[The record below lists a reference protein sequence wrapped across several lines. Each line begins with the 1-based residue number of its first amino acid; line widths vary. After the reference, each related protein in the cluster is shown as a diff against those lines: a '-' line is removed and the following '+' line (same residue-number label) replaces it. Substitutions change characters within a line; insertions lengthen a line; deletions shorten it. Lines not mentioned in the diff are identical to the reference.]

1 MSYTSKKYED
11 RTDIEKIQSNW
22 KKLSGLYSRGE
33 WSSSIVRAATAAE
46 IASNLVV
53 REELENIKG
62 IDEPFV
68 SHLMMWANGIQGK
81 YQKLILPA
89 VEGNA
94 HAQTFKQLSNDIG
107 DINKIRNGIV
117 HAGKFAD
124 SAPAHE
130 VIVKARTVI
139 LAFVRQY
146 HEDFDLV
153 EICKVEDSH
162 NKSMQPTAK
171 ASAD

>member
-1 MSYTSKKYED
+1 MSYTSKEYED
-11 RTDIEKIQSNW
+11 RSDIEKIQSNW
-22 KKLSGLYSRGE
+22 KKLSGLYSRNE
-33 WSSSIVRAATAAE
+33 WSSSIVRAATTAE

-81 YQKLILPA
+81 FQKLILPA
-89 VEGNA
+89 VEGKDYA
-94 HAQTFKQLSNDIG
+94 LTFKQLSNDIS
-107 DINKIRNGIV
+107 DINRIRNGIV

-124 SAPAHE
+124 YQPAHD

-139 LAFVRQY
+139 LTFVCQY
-146 HEDFDLV
+146 HNDFNLD
-153 EICKVEDSH
+153 EINKIQKSH
-162 NKSMQPTAK
+162 NKSIQPNAK
-171 ASAD
+171 VAPD

>member
-1 MSYTSKKYED
+1 MLYSNKRYED
-11 RTDIEKIQSNW
+11 RTDIEKILSNW
-22 KKLSGLYSRGE
+22 KKLSGLYSRKE

-81 YQKLILPA
+81 FQKLILPA
-89 VEGNA
+89 VVGKDYE
-94 HAQTFKQLSNDIG
+94 QTFKQLSNDIG
-107 DINKIRNGIV
+107 DINRIRNGIV

-124 SAPAHE
+124 SEPAHE
-130 VIVKARTVI
+130 VIVKARNVI

-146 HEDFDLV
+146 HTTFKLD
-153 EICKVEDSH
+153 EIDKIEE
-162 NKSMQPTAK
+162 A
-171 ASAD
+171 

>member
-1 MSYTSKKYED
+1 MSYTSKAYED

-53 REELENIKG
+53 REELQNIRG

-81 YQKLILPA
+81 FQKLILPA
-89 VEGNA
+89 VKDKA
-94 HAQTFKQLSNDIG
+94 YAQAFKQLSKDIG
-107 DINKIRNGIV
+107 DINKIRNAIV

-124 SAPAHE
+124 SAPTYE
-130 VIVKARTVI
+130 LLIKARRVI
-139 LAFVRQY
+139 LVFVRQY
-146 HEDFDLV
+146 HPGFDIS
-153 EICKVEDSH
+153 EIEFIEETH
-162 NKSMQPTAK
+162 NKSI
-171 ASAD
+171 

>member
-1 MSYTSKKYED
+1 MSYTSKAYED

-53 REELENIKG
+53 REELQNTKG

-68 SHLMMWANGIQGK
+68 NHLMMWANGIQGK
-81 YQKLILPA
+81 FQKLILPA
-89 VEGNA
+89 VEGKGY
-94 HAQTFKQLSNDIG
+94 AQAFRELSTDIG

-130 VIVKARTVI
+130 LLVKARRVI
-139 LAFVRQY
+139 LVFVRQY
-146 HEDFDLV
+146 HPDFDID
-153 EICKVEDSH
+153 EIELNEETH
-162 NKSMQPTAK
+162 N
-171 ASAD
+171 

>member
-1 MSYTSKKYED
+1 MSYTNKAYED
-11 RTDIEKIQSNW
+11 RTDIERIQSNW

-53 REELENIKG
+53 REELQNIKG

-68 SHLMMWANGIQGK
+68 THLMMWANGIQGK
-81 YQKLILPA
+81 FQKLILPA
-89 VEGNA
+89 VSGKDYDMI
-94 HAQTFKQLSNDIG
+94 FKRLSRDIG

-124 SAPAHE
+124 SEPAHE
-130 VIVKARTVI
+130 VLVKARRVI
-139 LAFVRQY
+139 LSLVRQY
-146 HEDFDLV
+146 HSDFDLD
-153 EICKVEDSH
+153 EIALIEKV
-162 NKSMQPTAK
+162 
-171 ASAD
+171 

>member
-1 MSYTSKKYED
+1 MSHGVLMSYTNKAYED
-11 RTDIEKIQSNW
+11 RTDIERIQSNW

-53 REELENIKG
+53 REELQNIKG

-68 SHLMMWANGIQGK
+68 THLMMWANGIQGK
-81 YQKLILPA
+81 FQKLILPA
-89 VEGNA
+89 VSGKDYDMI
-94 HAQTFKQLSNDIG
+94 FKRLSRDIG

-124 SAPAHE
+124 SEPAHE
-130 VIVKARTVI
+130 VLVKARRVI
-139 LAFVRQY
+139 LSLVRQY
-146 HEDFDLV
+146 HSDFDLD
-153 EICKVEDSH
+153 EIALIEKV
-162 NKSMQPTAK
+162 
-171 ASAD
+171 